1 MVIKA
6 IPPAALSLSDPTT
19 TLQTYL
25 ESLSRPLY
33 IIFIASP
40 DPATDAPWC
49 PDVRAALPIFNR
61 VFEESE
67 EELSVV
73 TVQVGDKPACVL
85 PISHTYDRRCA
96 DPEDTGG
103 RMRTTCSEENGA
115 SPLSPRWEN
124 TRSSTSTDNPS
135 SRLGCWSRTTVRMK
149 IN

>member
-73 TVQVGDKPACVL
+73 TVQVGDKPAWKDANNVFRREWG
-85 PISHTYDRRCA
+85 ISAIPTVGKYSVIDVDGQSIVAVRMLVENDCA
-96 DPEDTGG
+96 DEDKL
-103 RMRTTCSEENGA
+103 RA
-115 SPLSPRWEN
+115 F
-124 TRSSTSTDNPS
+124 
-135 SRLGCWSRTTVRMK
+135 